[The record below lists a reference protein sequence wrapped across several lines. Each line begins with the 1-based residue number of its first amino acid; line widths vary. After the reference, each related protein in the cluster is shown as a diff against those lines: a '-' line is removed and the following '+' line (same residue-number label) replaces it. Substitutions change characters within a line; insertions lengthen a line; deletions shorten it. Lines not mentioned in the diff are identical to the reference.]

1 MENKMDGNKAVKCLK
16 IVVGLAAIAA
26 LLWMMDDCSGALLA
40 MPVIA
45 GVAGGKHVVEEPLTL
60 AVTKQ
65 ASPDLIVNEIDRRIV
80 KIRPMATP
88 VD

>member
-1 MENKMDGNKAVKCLK
+1 MDGNKAVKCLK